1 MSSITKQQLKSV
13 VKECLLEI
21 LSEGVGSS
29 LNESLKRKDDNS
41 SVHRRSPALDRTV
54 VSSQKRTITNSLKE
68 TIRAEAGGNLVLAE
82 ILSDTAKTTLPS
94 MLESE
99 DRRGNYIPPTGN
111 IERKVAMSTPDQLF
125 GEEVSSKWA
134 DLAFADFSKK

>member
-54 VSSQKRTITNSLKE
+54 VSSQKRTITYKSRSWRE
-68 TIRAEAGGNLVLAE
+68 PCSCG
-82 ILSDTAKTTLPS
+82 DT
-94 MLESE
+94 
-99 DRRGNYIPPTGN
+99 
-111 IERKVAMSTPDQLF
+111 F
-125 GEEVSSKWA
+125 
-134 DLAFADFSKK
+134 

>member
-1 MSSITKQQLKSV
+1 
-13 VKECLLEI
+13 
-21 LSEGVGSS
+21 
-29 LNESLKRKDDNS
+29 
-41 SVHRRSPALDRTV
+41 
-54 VSSQKRTITNSLKE
+54 
-68 TIRAEAGGNLVLAE
+68 
-82 ILSDTAKTTLPS
+82 

-99 DRRGNYIPPTGN
+99 GRRGNYIPPTGN